1 MKDLFSFLMA
11 TVISVP
17 LCIAD
22 STTRNAS
29 ERSLWASI
37 NTKTSSIYPE
47 KDSEFRPTLGKILV
61 SWRMLPGDGPDTA
74 FDLYR
79 IPEGGSRV
87 KVAGGISES
96 TNFQDSYSDFS
107 KDITYELYHKDDTST
122 PLDTYTITAAQLS
135 AGVPYISIP
144 LNHWQGTPAGY
155 WYKVNDCSYG
165 DLDGDGQLEIVV
177 KRGCREESARTPNGG
192 ISRDEDDANVWHHII
207 WEAYKLD
214 GTMLWRLLSGP
225 NIPHNTNTEFALY
238 DYDGDGRCEVVTRT
252 SEGFIFGD
260 GTEIG
265 DTNGDGRNDYRT
277 FSHDRSHEQ
286 PEFLSVIDGQ
296 SGKELARTD
305 FIPIGPESEA
315 WGDDYWHRASSIRI
329 AVGKFSDRHGSILIT
344 RGIYAR
350 SVLRAYDWDGHELTK
365 LWEFDTDTPG
375 HGNYASQ
382 GYHSLFTCDVDDDG
396 LDEIVYGSM
405 TVDHDGSPLYVSGFK
420 DGMETVVS
428 GAVYDPDFTGYGHG
442 DMISVG
448 DFDPSNPGLEIWSC
462 FEKVAYA
469 AALRD
474 ARTGKTLWAILDDH
488 KEDTGR
494 SCVADIYPEYPGCEM
509 WCFNHDDTYTA
520 SGEVI
525 TNSKGSRIT
534 QGSDNMA
541 AWFTGSLNRQPLDG
555 VQLRM
560 VVPETL
566 KERRPLRAGAFGA
579 KAINGSKN
587 NPCLYADLFGDWR
600 EELIYTDTEENN
612 LLIFS
617 TWYPT
622 EYKFPCLLTD
632 HLYEMSAVNQNV
644 GYNQP
649 TQLSYYLG
657 SDLLKGPDESAI
669 EEIIAPEIRKDNR
682 VIYEDGQFIVITA
695 DGRRYSLSGMRL
707 SGRR

>member
-1 MKDLFSFLMA
+1 MKKGLLTFWAVLILFAQSG
-11 TVISVP
+11 V
-17 LCIAD
+17 AD
-22 STTRNAS
+22 TTTRNSTA
-29 ERSLWASI
+29 RSLWASI

-47 KDSEFRPTLGKILV
+47 KDSEFRPTLGNILI

-79 IPEGGSRV
+79 TIQGESR
-87 KVAGGISES
+87 KKIAADISS
-96 TNFQDSYSDFS
+96 TTNFQDTYRDYSR
-107 KDITYELYHKDDTST
+107 DITYELYYTDDTSEL
-122 PLDTYTITAAQLS
+122 LDSYTITAAQLS
-135 AGVPYISIP
+135 SGVPYVNIP
-144 LNHWQGTPAGY
+144 LDHWPGTPAGY

-165 DLDGDGQLEIVV
+165 DLDGDGQLEIIV
-177 KRGCREESARTPNGG
+177 KRGCREESARTTNDG

-225 NIPHNTNTEFALY
+225 NIPHNTNTEFAVY
-238 DYDGDGRCEVVTRT
+238 DFDGDGLCEMVTRT
-252 SEGFIFGD
+252 SEGFVFGD
-260 GTEIG
+260 GNEIG
-265 DTNGDGRNDYRT
+265 DTNGDGINDYRT
-277 FSHDRSHEQ
+277 FTHDRSHAQ
-286 PEFLSVIDGQ
+286 PEYLSVIDGRTG
-296 SGKELARTD
+296 SELARTD
-305 FIPIGPESEA
+305 FIPIGSDSEA
-315 WGDDYWHRASSIRI
+315 WGDNYWHRANSIRI
-329 AVGKFSDRHGSILIT
+329 AAGKFSDRHGSILIT

-350 SVLRAYDWDGHELTK
+350 SVLWAFDWNGQDLTK

-375 HGNYASQ
+375 YGNYASQ
-382 GYHSLFTCDVDDDG
+382 GYHSLFTCDVDGDG
-396 LDEIVYGSM
+396 LDEVVYGSM
-405 TVDHDGSPLYVSGFK
+405 TVDHDGTPLYVSGFK
-420 DGMETVVS
+420 DGKETVVS

-462 FEKVAYA
+462 FEKSPYA

-488 KEDTGR
+488 TEDTGR
-494 SCVADIYPEYPGCEM
+494 SCIADIYPEYPGCEM
-509 WCFNHDDTYTA
+509 WCYNHDYTYTS

-525 TNSKGSRIT
+525 VNSKGDPVV
-534 QGSDNMA
+534 QAVDNMA

-555 VQLRM
+555 VQLRL
-560 VVPETL
+560 VIPETL

-579 KAINGSKN
+579 KAINGTKN

-600 EELIYTDTEENN
+600 EELIYTDTDENN

-657 SDLLKGPDESAI
+657 SDILNDSGQSAI
-669 EEIIAPEIRKDNR
+669 SEIRATSDRPGNR
-682 VIYEDGQFIVITA
+682 LVCENGRIIIVTPDGQ
-695 DGRRYSLSGMRL
+695 RYLLSGVRL
-707 SGRR
+707 P